1 MITGGQ
7 NKHEF
12 VSVYVFFNFMP
23 VRLFQTGLKFYQLC
37 QIEAF
42 EIICRC
48 RPHSYA
54 SFHMIKR
61 YEISPLP
68 VPKSGDIHV
77 SKTNS
82 FTNHFKITPVGKL
95 EPVSQPIRCKTVSN
109 HDLVTLTHEFLMLT
123 VPLRNFKIKCT
134 LNVIVHNEKVFLY
147 VLQTN
152 LYLVYIW
159 KKEDK
164 GMNNFNKDK
173 DCHE

>member
-12 VSVYVFFNFMP
+12 VSVYVFSNFMR

-68 VPKSGDIHV
+68 VPKSGDIQV
-77 SKTNS
+77 CIETQWLNS
-82 FTNHFKITPVGKL
+82 
-95 EPVSQPIRCKTVSN
+95 
-109 HDLVTLTHEFLMLT
+109 
-123 VPLRNFKIKCT
+123 
-134 LNVIVHNEKVFLY
+134 
-147 VLQTN
+147 
-152 LYLVYIW
+152 
-159 KKEDK
+159 
-164 GMNNFNKDK
+164 
-173 DCHE
+173 

>member
-12 VSVYVFFNFMP
+12 VSVHVFFNFMR

-61 YEISPLP
+61 Y
-68 VPKSGDIHV
+68 K
-77 SKTNS
+77 N
-82 FTNHFKITPVGKL
+82 FTPSSSEEWRHPSLYRDAVAKQLKCWTPG
-95 EPVSQPIRCKTVSN
+95 
-109 HDLVTLTHEFLMLT
+109 
-123 VPLRNFKIKCT
+123 
-134 LNVIVHNEKVFLY
+134 
-147 VLQTN
+147 
-152 LYLVYIW
+152 
-159 KKEDK
+159 
-164 GMNNFNKDK
+164 
-173 DCHE
+173 